1 MGFIYLWFFVIFKNE
16 IFKKILI
23 FFYYFFLVWL
33 NLSSLF
39 KFEFKVNY
47 FLILEIGVVLYEYKV
62 FLLRMGVL
70 LSIVLRYLF
79 FMFYYICV
87 FVFCY
92 ILEVKDRWV
101 CLFYDCSFDF
111 DGIFVLDLSIFFVF
125 KEFFY
130 FFFKE

>member
-1 MGFIYLWFFVIFKNE
+1 MD
-16 IFKKILI
+16 
-23 FFYYFFLVWL
+23 YFFLVRL

-79 FMFYYICV
+79 FMFYYIYV

-92 ILEVKDRWV
+92 ILEVEDRWG
-101 CLFYDCSFDF
+101 LF
-111 DGIFVLDLSIFFVF
+111 IL
-125 KEFFY
+125 
-130 FFFKE
+130 